1 MFWADPL
8 ALIEADL
15 SSFYVQ
21 SEKAGVPQALG
32 ERFTIYSGE
41 SKRISLLVPG
51 NENGYLY
58 MNIIMNKD
66 SGRLAVVDSQQILGV
81 AEQGFDR
88 LIELE
93 AEVRGLEARG
103 KKRS

>member
-1 MFWADPL
+1 MFRPRKNRIPK
-8 ALIEADL
+8 AL
-15 SSFYVQ
+15 
-21 SEKAGVPQALG
+21 SEG
-32 ERFTIYSGE
+32 FTIYSGE

-58 MNIIMNKD
+58 MNIIMAKNA
-66 SGRLAVVDSQQILGV
+66 GRLAVVDSQQFLGV

-93 AEVRGLEARG
+93 TEVRGLEARG